1 MEPKIIG
8 EYYVWD
14 AELLD
19 GWNNEKLADALENP
33 LAELGLKV
41 EIKNTLNNFYIYDE
55 VYNQESE
62 SYKFPWEIE
71 AIELQAE
78 RIISKIIQNAPEEK

>member
-19 GWNNEKLADALENP
+19 GWNNEKLADVLENP

-55 VYNQESE
+55 VYNQEYE
-62 SYKFPWEIE
+62 SYKFP
-71 AIELQAE
+71 
-78 RIISKIIQNAPEEK
+78 

>member
-55 VYNQESE
+55 VYNQEYE
-62 SYKFPWEIE
+62 SYKFP
-71 AIELQAE
+71 
-78 RIISKIIQNAPEEK
+78 

>member
-1 MEPKIIG
+1 MGPKIIG

-19 GWNNEKLADALENP
+19 GWNNEKLADALYNP

-41 EIKNTLNNFYIYDE
+41 VIKNMLNNFHFYDE
-55 VYNQESE
+55 VYDQESE
-62 SYKFPWEIE
+62 NYKFPWEIE

-78 RIISKIIQNAPEEK
+78 RIISKIIQRG

>member
-19 GWNNEKLADALENP
+19 GWNNEKLVVALENP

-41 EIKNTLNNFYIYDE
+41 EIKNMLNNFHFYDE
-55 VYNQESE
+55 VY
-62 SYKFPWEIE
+62 
-71 AIELQAE
+71 E
-78 RIISKIIQNAPEEK
+78 RASQK